1 MSEKTDQYS
10 PPNDDIDLLDIL
22 LILWKKRL
30 ILLLLAVVFSG
41 MGVLIALTTSPTYTG
56 EIQVHRLNESE
67 MAGFD
72 AWNEGVRVATQSV
85 PTMTGGALIGM
96 NDANVD
102 LPKITSKSLADTF
115 VASYQRGD
123 ALVAALR
130 QHSAAVQKFSGDEA
144 ELDLMLSAMTNDYVL
159 EVDTK
164 SSPDTKPDKIS
175 IIFKTS
181 DKVESFKVLST
192 ALELISNAS
201 KDEILSSIQ
210 SKLEATRLSRKLELD
225 RVAAEFE
232 GYLRLYEARKQ
243 RSLTLLREQADVA
256 RELGI
261 ETPAYTVL
269 GEEVAELG
277 LDFFESNYFLQ
288 GYRAI
293 EMQISNIEQ
302 REESRDTPLVAEI
315 DRLVLSR
322 TLIEKHGILE
332 IMTPLIEKLPL
343 NDQDFSLVQ
352 VDLDKT
358 KFETDGSRRL
368 IAIFAALAGVLMT
381 AFLILAQ
388 HAMTRRS
395 AG

>member
-1 MSEKTDQYS
+1 
-10 PPNDDIDLLDIL
+10 
-22 LILWKKRL
+22 
-30 ILLLLAVVFSG
+30 
-41 MGVLIALTTSPTYTG
+41 
-56 EIQVHRLNESE
+56 
-67 MAGFD
+67 
-72 AWNEGVRVATQSV
+72 
-85 PTMTGGALIGM
+85 
-96 NDANVD
+96 
-102 LPKITSKSLADTF
+102 
-115 VASYQRGD
+115 
-123 ALVAALR
+123 
-130 QHSAAVQKFSGDEA
+130 
-144 ELDLMLSAMTNDYVL
+144 
-159 EVDTK
+159 
-164 SSPDTKPDKIS
+164 
-175 IIFKTS
+175 
-181 DKVESFKVLST
+181 
-192 ALELISNAS
+192 
-201 KDEILSSIQ
+201 
-210 SKLEATRLSRKLELD
+210 LELD

-261 ETPAYTVL
+261 ETPAYTQSPSPRQVL

-293 EMQISNIEQ
+293 EKQISNIEQ

-322 TLIEKHGILE
+322 TLIEKHSVLE

-343 NDQDFSLVQ
+343 NDQDLSLVR

-368 IAIFAALAGVLMT
+368 IAIVAALAGVLMT
-381 AFLILAQ
+381 AVLIRAQ